1 MKVNIIKES
10 TFSND
15 NWSHKGKFDYPV
27 AVIDKILAGEDLRLG
42 DKGSDGFL
50 SADIFNPD
58 KLKELRNRLCNKD
71 YNCKPN
77 ELENCLND
85 GQTEK
90 KIWTRLFKGDFSGYN
105 ESDFKNKGN
114 LFEKEYIEE
123 FNKKYKDAL
132 VEKIGYF
139 TITGDLKWA
148 GPLNNKRPLT
158 MTDNGFIYCLPLGNQ
173 NQDKFDIGEIVS
185 DVTIP
190 TTNGNLYLSLKYGG
204 TVTFVNAGVK
214 KAFPEQA
221 FINKNPNLFTPIGT
235 ALLDLFK
242 VNPIKFINIFNGY
255 SDDKTGVIGAKDKD
269 TEDVTELINKD
280 KLREFVKS
288 AIGYG
293 YVLIHSEAN
302 GKLHIYDLR
311 TFDGLKKLLGGEAG
325 TEEDMDPQSVIVLY
339 PKEQNGKYYGKRID
353 IAVEYKNLSLKFNIR
368 PKDGS
373 VYPTHIMSDYK
384 IKGV

>member
-42 DKGSDGFL
+42 DKGQDGVL

-58 KLKELRNRLCNKD
+58 KLKELRTRLCNKD

-77 ELENCLND
+77 ELENCLAD

-105 ESDFKNKGN
+105 EKDFKNKGN
-114 LFEKEYIEE
+114 LFEKQYLEE
-123 FNKKYKDAL
+123 FNSKYKDAL
-132 VEKIGYF
+132 AEKIGYF
-139 TITGDLKWA
+139 SITGELDWA

-158 MTDNGFIYCLPLGNQ
+158 IDDKGYLYCLPLGNT
-173 NQDKFDIGEIVS
+173 NSDKFNIGQIVT

-214 KAFPEQA
+214 KAFPDAA
-221 FINKNPNLFTPIGT
+221 FINQNPNLFTPIGT
-235 ALLDLFK
+235 SLLDLFK
-242 VNPIKFINIFNGY
+242 INPIKFINIFNNY
-255 SDDKTGVIGAKDKD
+255 SDEMGKAR
-269 TEDVTELINKD
+269 TESETDNVTDMINKE

-288 AIGYG
+288 AVGYG
-293 YVLIHSEAN
+293 YVLIHSLAN
-302 GKLHIYDLR
+302 GKVHIYDIRQL
-311 TFDGLKKLLGGEAG
+311 DGLRKLFGGETG
-325 TEEDMDPQSVIVLY
+325 TDEDLDPISVNVIY
-339 PKEQNGKYYGKRID
+339 PKEENGKYFKKRVD
-353 IAVEYKNLSLKFNIR
+353 VVVDYKNITLKFNIR
-368 PKDGS
+368 SKDGS

-384 IKGV
+384 IKGL